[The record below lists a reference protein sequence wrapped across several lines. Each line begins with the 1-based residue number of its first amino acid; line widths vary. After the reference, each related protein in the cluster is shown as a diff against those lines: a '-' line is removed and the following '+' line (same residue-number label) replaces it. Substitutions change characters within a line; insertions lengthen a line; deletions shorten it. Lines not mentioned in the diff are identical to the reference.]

1 MASRPKGREHPNIG
15 LQLHYPVNFSF
26 IRRGRME
33 ERKVNPAKGRPDNV
47 LEVVIPVHPD
57 AISFWHQDPGTGI
70 TSARAQLLKPM

>member
-33 ERKVNPAKGRPDNV
+33 ERKLTRPKGRPDNV

-57 AISFWHQDPGTGI
+57 AISFEASGPRNRDYLWP
-70 TSARAQLLKPM
+70 RPKNF

>member
-33 ERKVNPAKGRPDNV
+33 ERKVNPAKGPKVMN
-47 LEVVIPVHPD
+47 LESPVGALGSLGEVIREPLVVN
-57 AISFWHQDPGTGI
+57 S
-70 TSARAQLLKPM
+70 RR

>member
-57 AISFWHQDPGTGI
+57 AISISFWHQDPGTGI
-70 TSARAQLLKPM
+70 TFG